1 MALTTPFSI
10 CAWLCLHYLA
20 MENKIIG
27 TQQETCEKR
36 SGSMKIVISVLG
48 RDRVGIIA
56 MVSTVLAEN
65 GVNILNLDQTIL
77 DGFFNMIMTADM
89 AEAKISLKD
98 LQEILRSKGEA
109 LGLEIRAQHADIFQV
124 MHRV

>member
-1 MALTTPFSI
+1 
-10 CAWLCLHYLA
+10 
-20 MENKIIG
+20 
-27 TQQETCEKR
+27 
-36 SGSMKIVISVLG
+36 MKIVISVLG

-56 MVSTVLAEN
+56 MVATVLAEN

-89 AEAKISLKD
+89 SGASISLKV
-98 LQEILRSKGEA
+98 LQQIKKDKGEA
-109 LGLEIRAQHADIFQV
+109 IGLEIRVQHADIFQV

>member
-1 MALTTPFSI
+1 
-10 CAWLCLHYLA
+10 
-20 MENKIIG
+20 
-27 TQQETCEKR
+27 
-36 SGSMKIVISVLG
+36 MKIVISVLG

-89 AEAKISLKD
+89 AQAKISLKD
-98 LQEILRSKGEA
+98 LQEVLRVKGEA

>member
-1 MALTTPFSI
+1 
-10 CAWLCLHYLA
+10 
-20 MENKIIG
+20 
-27 TQQETCEKR
+27 
-36 SGSMKIVISVLG
+36 MKIVISVLG

-56 MVSTVLAEN
+56 LVATVLAEN

-89 AEAKISLKD
+89 SGASISLKE
-98 LQEILRSKGEA
+98 LQQIMKDKGEA
-109 LGLEIRAQHADIFQV
+109 IGLEIRVQHADIFQV

>member
-1 MALTTPFSI
+1 
-10 CAWLCLHYLA
+10 
-20 MENKIIG
+20 
-27 TQQETCEKR
+27 
-36 SGSMKIVISVLG
+36 MKIVISVLG

-89 AEAKISLKD
+89 SETKVSLKE
-98 LQEILRSKGEA
+98 LQEILRGKGEA
-109 LGLEIRAQHADIFQV
+109 LGLEIRVQHADIFQV

>member
-1 MALTTPFSI
+1 
-10 CAWLCLHYLA
+10 
-20 MENKIIG
+20 
-27 TQQETCEKR
+27 
-36 SGSMKIVISVLG
+36 MKIVISVLG

-89 AEAKISLKD
+89 NEAKVSLKE
-98 LQEILRSKGEA
+98 LQEILRGKVDNGEIVEVEAGDDRLDFHPPRGETPPPPPAAEKPARRRRKGEA
-109 LGLEIRAQHADIFQV
+109 E
-124 MHRV
+124 

>member
-1 MALTTPFSI
+1 
-10 CAWLCLHYLA
+10 
-20 MENKIIG
+20 
-27 TQQETCEKR
+27 
-36 SGSMKIVISVLG
+36 MKIVISVLG

-56 MVSTVLAEN
+56 MVATVLAEN

-89 AEAKISLKD
+89 SGASINLKE
-98 LQEILRSKGEA
+98 LQQIMKDKGEA
-109 LGLEIRAQHADIFQV
+109 IGLEIRVQHADIFQV

>member
-1 MALTTPFSI
+1 
-10 CAWLCLHYLA
+10 
-20 MENKIIG
+20 
-27 TQQETCEKR
+27 
-36 SGSMKIVISVLG
+36 MKIVISVLG

-65 GVNILNLDQTIL
+65 EVNILNLDQTIL

-89 AEAKISLKD
+89 GGAKISLKE

-109 LGLEIRAQHADIFQV
+109 IGLEIRAQHADIFQV

>member
-1 MALTTPFSI
+1 
-10 CAWLCLHYLA
+10 
-20 MENKIIG
+20 
-27 TQQETCEKR
+27 
-36 SGSMKIVISVLG
+36 MKIVISVLG

-56 MVSTVLAEN
+56 MVATVLAEN

-89 AEAKISLKD
+89 SGASISLKE
-98 LQEILRSKGEA
+98 LQQIMKEKGEA
-109 LGLEIRAQHADIFQV
+109 IGLEIRVQHADIFQV

>member
-1 MALTTPFSI
+1 
-10 CAWLCLHYLA
+10 
-20 MENKIIG
+20 
-27 TQQETCEKR
+27 
-36 SGSMKIVISVLG
+36 MKIVISVLG

-56 MVSTVLAEN
+56 MVATVLAEN

-89 AEAKISLKD
+89 SGASISLKE
-98 LQEILRSKGEA
+98 LQQIMKEKGEA
-109 LGLEIRAQHADIFQV
+109 IGLEFRVQHADIFQV

>member
-1 MALTTPFSI
+1 
-10 CAWLCLHYLA
+10 
-20 MENKIIG
+20 
-27 TQQETCEKR
+27 
-36 SGSMKIVISVLG
+36 MKIVISVLG

-56 MVSTVLAEN
+56 MVATVLAEN

-89 AEAKISLKD
+89 SGASISLKE
-98 LQEILRSKGEA
+98 LQQIMKEKGEA
-109 LGLEIRAQHADIFQV
+109 IGLGIRVQHAEIFQV

>member
-1 MALTTPFSI
+1 
-10 CAWLCLHYLA
+10 
-20 MENKIIG
+20 
-27 TQQETCEKR
+27 
-36 SGSMKIVISVLG
+36 MKIVIIVLG

-89 AEAKISLKD
+89 AEAKVSLKE
-98 LQEILRSKGEA
+98 LQEILRGKGEA
-109 LGLEIRAQHADIFQV
+109 LGLEIRVQHADIFQV

>member
-1 MALTTPFSI
+1 
-10 CAWLCLHYLA
+10 
-20 MENKIIG
+20 
-27 TQQETCEKR
+27 
-36 SGSMKIVISVLG
+36 
-48 RDRVGIIA
+48 
-56 MVSTVLAEN
+56 MVATVLAEN

-89 AEAKISLKD
+89 GGAKISLKE
-98 LQEILRSKGEA
+98 LQEILVEQRRVP

>member
-1 MALTTPFSI
+1 
-10 CAWLCLHYLA
+10 
-20 MENKIIG
+20 
-27 TQQETCEKR
+27 
-36 SGSMKIVISVLG
+36 MKIVISVLG

-89 AEAKISLKD
+89 TEAKVSLK
-98 LQEILRSKGEA
+98 
-109 LGLEIRAQHADIFQV
+109 
-124 MHRV
+124 

>member
-1 MALTTPFSI
+1 
-10 CAWLCLHYLA
+10 
-20 MENKIIG
+20 
-27 TQQETCEKR
+27 
-36 SGSMKIVISVLG
+36 MKIVISVLG

-56 MVSTVLAEN
+56 MVATVLAEN

-89 AEAKISLKD
+89 SGAAISLKE
-98 LQEILRSKGEA
+98 LQTIMKTKGEA
-109 LGLEIRAQHADIFQV
+109 LGLEIRVQHADIFQV

>member
-1 MALTTPFSI
+1 
-10 CAWLCLHYLA
+10 
-20 MENKIIG
+20 
-27 TQQETCEKR
+27 
-36 SGSMKIVISVLG
+36 MKIVISVLG

-56 MVSTVLAEN
+56 MVATVLAEN

-89 AEAKISLKD
+89 SGASISLKE
-98 LQEILRSKGEA
+98 LQQIMKSKGEVI
-109 LGLEIRAQHADIFQV
+109 GLEIRVQHADIFQV

>member
-1 MALTTPFSI
+1 
-10 CAWLCLHYLA
+10 
-20 MENKIIG
+20 
-27 TQQETCEKR
+27 
-36 SGSMKIVISVLG
+36 MKIVISVLG

-56 MVSTVLAEN
+56 VVATVLAEN

-89 AEAKISLKD
+89 SGASISLKE
-98 LQEILRSKGEA
+98 LQQIMKEKGEA
-109 LGLEIRAQHADIFQV
+109 IGLEIRVQHAEIFQV

>member
-1 MALTTPFSI
+1 
-10 CAWLCLHYLA
+10 
-20 MENKIIG
+20 
-27 TQQETCEKR
+27 
-36 SGSMKIVISVLG
+36 MKIVISVRG

-56 MVSTVLAEN
+56 MVATVLAEN

-89 AEAKISLKD
+89 CGASISLKE
-98 LQEILRSKGEA
+98 LQQIMKDKGEA
-109 LGLEIRAQHADIFQV
+109 IGLEIRVQHADIFQV

>member
-1 MALTTPFSI
+1 
-10 CAWLCLHYLA
+10 
-20 MENKIIG
+20 
-27 TQQETCEKR
+27 
-36 SGSMKIVISVLG
+36 MKIVISVLG

-56 MVSTVLAEN
+56 MVATVLAEN

-89 AEAKISLKD
+89 GGAHISLKE
-98 LQEILRSKGEA
+98 LQEILRGKGEEI
-109 LGLEIRAQHADIFQV
+109 GLEIRAQHADIFQV

>member
-1 MALTTPFSI
+1 
-10 CAWLCLHYLA
+10 
-20 MENKIIG
+20 
-27 TQQETCEKR
+27 
-36 SGSMKIVISVLG
+36 MKIVISVLG

-89 AEAKISLKD
+89 DGATISLKE
-98 LQEILRSKGEA
+98 LQRLLGSRGEA
-109 LGLEIRAQHADIFQV
+109 MGLEIRVQNTDIFQA

>member
-1 MALTTPFSI
+1 
-10 CAWLCLHYLA
+10 
-20 MENKIIG
+20 
-27 TQQETCEKR
+27 
-36 SGSMKIVISVLG
+36 MKIVISVLG

-56 MVSTVLAEN
+56 MVATVLAEN

-89 AEAKISLKD
+89 SGASISLKE
-98 LQEILRSKGEA
+98 LQQSMKDKGEA
-109 LGLEIRAQHADIFQV
+109 IGLEIRVQHADIFQV

>member
-1 MALTTPFSI
+1 
-10 CAWLCLHYLA
+10 
-20 MENKIIG
+20 
-27 TQQETCEKR
+27 
-36 SGSMKIVISVLG
+36 MKIVISVLG

-56 MVSTVLAEN
+56 MVATVLAEN

-89 AEAKISLKD
+89 SGASISLKE
-98 LQEILRSKGEA
+98 LQQIMKDKGEA
-109 LGLEIRAQHADIFQV
+109 IGLEIRVQNADIFQV

>member
-1 MALTTPFSI
+1 
-10 CAWLCLHYLA
+10 
-20 MENKIIG
+20 
-27 TQQETCEKR
+27 
-36 SGSMKIVISVLG
+36 MKIVITVLG

-89 AEAKISLKD
+89 AGAKISLKE
-98 LQEILRSKGEA
+98 LQEQLRVRGEA
-109 LGLEIRAQHADIFQV
+109 MGLEIRVQHADIFQV
-124 MHRV
+124 MHRI